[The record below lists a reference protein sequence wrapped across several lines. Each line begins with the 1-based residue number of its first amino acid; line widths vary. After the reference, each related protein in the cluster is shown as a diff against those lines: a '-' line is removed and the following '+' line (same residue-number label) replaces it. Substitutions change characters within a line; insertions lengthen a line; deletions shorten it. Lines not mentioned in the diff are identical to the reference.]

1 MEPASFRE
9 PDEQSLRAANDRQM
23 KIIADAD
30 VEALGA
36 FLHPNF
42 IINGPTNRVGRRD
55 QVLGMLA
62 AGAISHESYER
73 TIEGT
78 AITGNV
84 GVVTGN
90 ELVEPSKASALGQS
104 HGTEQL
110 RRRFTDVYL
119 FEGGDWK
126 FLARQATIT
135 SA

>member
-1 MEPASFRE
+1 
-9 PDEQSLRAANDRQM
+9 
-23 KIIADAD
+23 
-30 VEALGA
+30 
-36 FLHPNF
+36 
-42 IINGPTNRVGRRD
+42 
-55 QVLGMLA
+55 MLA

-73 TIEGT
+73 TVEGT
-78 AITGNV
+78 AITGDV

-90 ELVEPSKASALGQS
+90 ELVEPAEASVLGQT

-135 SA
+135 TS